1 MISFLK
7 TYKHVALGLVFTTLI
22 ISVSDS
28 LKWVLIDK
36 TEILA
41 NAMIFI
47 FIWSLFTLIIYKAP
61 ELRANKTNTLK
72 VLSLFVLLICIFI
85 IDDFMRMPDNPVVIT
100 LMVVLGILTL
110 LLLAPKILRR
120 YKFPI
125 TIFYLLALGYFLYR
139 RVIMN
144 DMNIYYQQQKE
155 VLILLM
161 LPFFI
166 VLFLSAYQ
174 QWRRFND
181 LKIEKGKAE
190 LELLKSQINPHFLFN
205 TLNNLYGLIV
215 EKSDEAP
222 EVVLKLSDM
231 LRYTI
236 YEGKEEFVFLKN
248 EIVYLEN
255 YIALHKIR
263 YQKNV
268 DIFFNHKTEK
278 DLKIAPL
285 LFIILLENA
294 FKHGIEKLTKDAFI
308 HIDLK
313 SNGDI
318 VTFQIANNFEQ
329 EKKHSNKGIG
339 LDNLNQRLLLL
350 YPKKHSLKIVKE
362 KAVYKTTLKID
373 TK

>member
-1 MISFLK
+1 L
-7 TYKHVALGLVFTTLI
+7 
-22 ISVSDS
+22 
-28 LKWVLIDK
+28 
-36 TEILA
+36 
-41 NAMIFI
+41 
-47 FIWSLFTLIIYKAP
+47 
-61 ELRANKTNTLK
+61 
-72 VLSLFVLLICIFI
+72 
-85 IDDFMRMPDNPVVIT
+85 
-100 LMVVLGILTL
+100 
-110 LLLAPKILRR
+110 
-120 YKFPI
+120 
-125 TIFYLLALGYFLYR
+125 
-139 RVIMN
+139 
-144 DMNIYYQQQKE
+144 
-155 VLILLM
+155 LILLL

-294 FKHGIEKLTKDAFI
+294 FKHGVEQLTKDAYI